1 MVTKENTKELKDK
14 PEIVDPTAINI
25 HGAIHE
31 KVPHAKWIFH
41 AHSKYATALSTSKD
55 PVLKPID

>member
-1 MVTKENTKELKDK
+1 LVTKENTKELKDK

-31 KVPHAKWIFH
+31 KVPHAK
-41 AHSKYATALSTSKD
+41 
-55 PVLKPID
+55 